1 MKDTG
6 APSSMA
12 TPAAPEPVGVTPQSS
27 GEQAPLSRR
36 VLLLRL
42 VLVALAYLGAALVGK
57 MLALEPFHA
66 SPMWP
71 AAGLALAALLIWG
84 SRLWPGVWL
93 GAFLYNFLLDPSIA
107 VIPLAVAV
115 ASGSTLAAL
124 LGARLTRRFFTPEV
138 PLTESNLWRFLLLA
152 GPLSC
157 LVSATLGVVSLHLA
171 GWLATDKMVSQW
183 LLWWVGDT
191 IGVVLF
197 TPVLLSLWPRAC
209 ILWFDC
215 RGRIAMQ
222 LIITALL
229 LIAGH
234 LGLDNLEK
242 VQAEIAVHE
251 RMAVANKL
259 GFLHLTDQMRDLD
272 SLERFLTASEEVT
285 SQEFATFTAAI
296 VRQPAIM
303 AVDWVPRVAGNERH
317 AFEAARQQEEGGG
330 GYHIFEVDANDQEVK
345 LGERPEYFP
354 ILFSATRRPLLS
366 VLGLDHGFQ
375 EARRMAMARARDTGT
390 MVATRIVSQLRT
402 DQGTIFLFMPVYHQD
417 LAAGVATVEE
427 RRMAL
432 RGFVVGLYEARALFA
447 ALTQATDTRGLLFRV
462 TEVSPGEPGQ
472 VLSSTLPAAATP
484 TWHQETTFAGLTW
497 QLELQPKTVVWQDGG
512 SLQSRLYLGFSM
524 LVSLLVAFAV
534 LGTAIRNALIAASEQ
549 HWRDFAENIPGAVY
563 VCELSSPWQLT
574 FVSRGVA
581 VLTGW
586 TAEEFL
592 SDRAQWPA
600 IILAADQPRVDEV
613 VVLAIAGRTSFAL
626 EFRILHRDGS
636 ERWIH
641 ALGRPLYD
649 ASGRPLR
656 LEGNLFDV
664 TPLKASEHA
673 LRQLTAELEAQVE
686 ERTRALVSAN
696 TLLIEQEEKLRA
708 ILDNLLDCVIT
719 INDQGIVQSANQAVR
734 TVLGYTPEE
743 LIGRNVDQIPAEPH
757 GSHHNEYI
765 ARYLKSGDRHAI
777 GIGREVEGRDPGGPL
792 PVRSSGCDI
801 GIGREVEGRHRDGR
815 LIPLELM
822 VTEFQSH
829 GQQFFTGVLRDI
841 SERKRFIA
849 ELTEAREAAE
859 QANRAKSAFLA
870 TMSHEIR
877 TPMNGVIGMVEV
889 LEHSTLTTSQ
899 ADLVRTIR
907 DSATNLLGLIDD
919 ILDFSKAEAGRL
931 EMEQVPV
938 ALVELIEDLCQSL
951 VPMVVKKGTRFDL
964 FIAPD
969 TPELVIGDA
978 LRLRQVFYNLLG
990 NAIKFSDPGQTKQ
1003 PGRISLRVEVAQ
1015 VRPLQLLFRI
1025 SDNGIGMT
1033 PETVAQIFTPFSQ
1046 GEMSTTRRFG
1056 GTGLGLTICH
1066 RLVTIMGGEIA
1077 VESRPDKGTTFTV
1090 TLPLTAPEEQPRRSW
1105 PDLTGVD
1112 CLLADSSDLD
1122 RAGLSVYLEYAGAR
1136 VVVTAPVSADS
1147 PLVVILDGG
1156 DGTIPKETLLAPFA
1170 ALPHMH
1176 AVLLLTRGRRRR
1188 ARQDTNGMVT
1198 LDGAAMRRQSFVQ
1211 AVALAVGR
1219 AVAEPPPQQQAQE
1232 MTLGPGAMLP
1242 SIAEARAQGRLILVA
1257 EDDDINQKV
1266 ILQQL
1271 ALLGQRA
1278 EVADNGAEAL
1288 RMWREGDYALL
1299 LTDLHMPEM
1308 DGYMLAETIRWE
1320 EGGGRRMPILAL
1332 TANASQ
1338 GEVHHTIAAGMD
1350 EYLTKPIRLQTL
1362 ETALGKWLPQ
1372 THEPSLPAPL
1382 SEPLKGEPTA
1392 AAVDVTVLR
1401 GFVGDDPDTVRE
1413 FLADYLAAAQRL
1425 GAELGAAAAAGDGE
1439 QVQAIAHKL
1448 KSSSR
1453 TVGAGTLADLCASLE
1468 KAGQTRDRDAIRH
1481 GMAEF
1486 EAALTAVKKECRA
1499 WLTKHE
1505 KEEHP

>member
-1 MKDTG
+1 
-6 APSSMA
+6 MA
-12 TPAAPEPVGVTPQSS
+12 TPSQPEPVGVTSQSFGGQS
-27 GEQAPLSRR
+27 PPSLR
-36 VLLLRL
+36 VFLLRI
-42 VLVALAYLGAALVGK
+42 VLVATAYLGTAMVGK
-57 MLALEPFHA
+57 MLALDPFHA

-93 GAFLYNFLLDPSIA
+93 GAFLYNFLLGPSIA
-107 VIPLAVAV
+107 VIPLAAAV

-171 GWLATDKMVSQW
+171 GWLTTDKIVSQW

-191 IGVVLF
+191 VGVVLF
-197 TPVLLSLWPRAC
+197 APILLSFWPRAC
-209 ILWFDC
+209 IVWSGY
-215 RGRIAMQ
+215 RGRIALQ
-222 LIITALL
+222 LLIQALL

-234 LGLDNLEK
+234 LGLDNLEE
-242 VQAEIAVHE
+242 VQAEITVND
-251 RMAVANKL
+251 RMAVANEL
-259 GFLHLTDQMRDLD
+259 GFLHLTDQMRNLN
-272 SLERFLTASEEVT
+272 SLERFLTAIKEVT
-285 SQEFATFTAAI
+285 GQEFATFTADI
-296 VRQPAIM
+296 IRQPAIM
-303 AVDWVPRVAGNERH
+303 AVDWAPRVAGNERQ
-317 AFEAARQQEEGGG
+317 AFEATRQQGKGKG

-345 LGERPEYFP
+345 LGERSEYFP
-354 ILFSATRRPLLS
+354 ILFSATQHPLPP

-375 EARRMAMARARDTGT
+375 EERRLAMARARDTGT
-390 MVATRIVSQLRT
+390 ITATRIVSQLRT
-402 DQGTIFLFMPVYHQD
+402 DQGTIILFMPVYHQD
-417 LAAGVATVEE
+417 LTAGVATVEE

-432 RGFVVGLYEARALFA
+432 RGFVVGLYEVKALFA
-447 ALTQATDTRGLLFRV
+447 ALTQAADTRGLLFRV
-462 TEVSPGEPGQ
+462 TDMSPGEPAQ
-472 VLSSTLPAAATP
+472 VLSSTLTAAATP
-484 TWHQETTFAGLTW
+484 AWHREIPFAGRTW

-524 LVSLLVAFAV
+524 VASLLVAFAV
-534 LGTAIRNALIAASEQ
+534 LGTAIRNTLIAASEQ

-563 VCELSSPWQLT
+563 VCELFSPWRMT
-574 FVSRGVA
+574 FISRGVDA
-581 VLTGW
+581 ITGW

-592 SDRAQWPA
+592 ADRAQWPA
-600 IILAADQPRVDEV
+600 IILPEDQPRVTEAV
-613 VVLAIAGRTSFAL
+613 ARAIAGRTSFAL
-626 EFRILHRDGS
+626 EYRIRHRDGS

-641 ALGRPLYD
+641 AIGRPLFD
-649 ASGRPLR
+649 ASGRALH
-656 LEGNLFDV
+656 LEGNLFDI
-664 TPLKASEHA
+664 TSHKDTEYA

-686 ERTRALVSAN
+686 ERTRALTVAN
-696 TLLIEQEEKLRA
+696 DLLIEQEEKLRA
-708 ILDNLLDCVIT
+708 TLDNLLDCVIT
-719 INDQGIVQSANQAVR
+719 INDQGVVQSVNQAVR

-743 LIGRNVDQIPAEPH
+743 LIGRNVNQLPAEPH
-757 GSHHNEYI
+757 GSHHDEYI
-765 ARYLKSGDRHAI
+765 ARYLRTGDPHII
-777 GIGREVEGRDPGGPL
+777 GSGREL
-792 PVRSSGCDI
+792 
-801 GIGREVEGRHRDGR
+801 EGRHRDGR

-822 VTEFQSH
+822 INEFQSH
-829 GQQFFTGVLRDI
+829 GQRFFTGVLRDI

-849 ELTEAREAAE
+849 ELTKSREAAE
-859 QANRAKSAFLA
+859 QANHAKSIFLA

-951 VPMVVKKGTRFDL
+951 VPMVVEKGTRFDL

-969 TPELVIGDA
+969 IPELVNGDA

-1003 PGRISLRVEVAQ
+1003 PGLISLRVEVAQ
-1015 VRPLQLLFRI
+1015 IRPLQLLFRI

-1033 PETVAQIFTPFSQ
+1033 PETVAQLFTPFSQ

-1066 RLVTIMGGEIA
+1066 RLVTIMGGNIA
-1077 VESRPDKGTTFTV
+1077 VESRPDEGTTFSV
-1090 TLPLTAPEEQPRRSW
+1090 TLPFTAPAEQPHRSW

-1136 VVVTAPVSADS
+1136 VVATAPVSADS

-1170 ALPHMH
+1170 ALPNMR

-1188 ARQDTNGMVT
+1188 ARQETSGMVS

-1211 AVALAVGR
+1211 AVAVAVGR

-1232 MTLGPGAMLP
+1232 MTLGQGAMLP
-1242 SIAEARAQGRLILVA
+1242 SIAEAKAQGRLILVA

-1288 RMWREGDYALL
+1288 RMWRDGDYALL

-1308 DGYMLAETIRWE
+1308 DGYMLAETIRRE
-1320 EGGGRRMPILAL
+1320 ESGGRRMPILAL

-1362 ETALGKWLPQ
+1362 QAALSKWLPP
-1372 THEPSLPAPL
+1372 THEPPLPAAL
-1382 SEPLKGEPTA
+1382 SEPIKGEPTA
-1392 AAVDVTVLR
+1392 AAVDVTVLQ

-1425 GAELGAAAAAGDGE
+1425 GAELGAAAAVGDGE

-1453 TVGAGTLADLCASLE
+1453 TIGAGTLAALCASLE
-1468 KAGQTRDRDAIRH
+1468 KAGQARDRDAIRH

-1486 EAALTAVKKECRA
+1486 EAALAAVKTECRA

>member
-1 MKDTG
+1 
-6 APSSMA
+6 
-12 TPAAPEPVGVTPQSS
+12 
-27 GEQAPLSRR
+27 
-36 VLLLRL
+36 
-42 VLVALAYLGAALVGK
+42 VALAYVGVGVVGK
-57 MLALEPFHA
+57 MLALDPIHA
-66 SPMWP
+66 SPLWP

-93 GAFLYNFLLDPSIA
+93 GAFLYNFLLGPSIA
-107 VIPLAVAV
+107 VIPLAAAV

-157 LVSATLGVVSLHLA
+157 LVSATLAVASLHL
-171 GWLATDKMVSQW
+171 GGRLTTDEVVSQW
-183 LLWWVGDT
+183 LLWWGGDT

-197 TPVLLSLWPRAC
+197 APILLSFYHQAC
-209 ILWFDC
+209 TLWFGY
-215 RGRIAMQ
+215 RGRIAVQ
-222 LIITALL
+222 LILTALL
-229 LIAGH
+229 LTAAH
-234 LGLDNLEK
+234 QGLNNLED
-242 VQAEIAVHE
+242 VQAQRGANDQME
-251 RMAVANKL
+251 VAKAI
-259 GFLHLTDQMRDLD
+259 GYLHLTDQMHELV
-272 SLERFLTASEEVT
+272 SLERFLTASEEV
-285 SQEFATFTAAI
+285 SGQEFSTFTADI

-303 AVDWVPRVAGNERH
+303 AVGWAPRVAGNERQ
-317 AFEAARQQEEGGG
+317 AFEAARQQEKGGG
-330 GYHIFEVDANDQEVK
+330 GFDIFEAAANDQEVK
-345 LGERPEYFP
+345 LGERSEYFP
-354 ILFSATRRPLLS
+354 ILFSATHRPLPP

-375 EARRMAMARARDTGT
+375 EKRRTAMARARDTGA
-390 MVATRIVSQLRT
+390 MVATGAVSPLRT
-402 DQGTIFLFMPVYHQD
+402 DHDTIILFMPVYHQD
-417 LAAGVATVEE
+417 LAAGVATVEA

-432 RGFVVGLYEARALFA
+432 RGFVVGLYEVKVLFA
-447 ALTQATDTRGLLFRV
+447 ALAQAADTRGLLFRV
-462 TEVSPGEPGQ
+462 TDMNPGKPAQ
-472 VLSSTLPAAATP
+472 VLMSTLPATATP
-484 TWHQETTFAGLTW
+484 AWHQEIAFGGRIW
-497 QLELQPKTVVWQDGG
+497 QLELQPKTVLWRDGD

-563 VCELSSPWQLT
+563 VCELTSPWQMT
-574 FVSRGVA
+574 FVSRGVD

-592 SDRAQWPA
+592 SGRAQWPA
-600 IILAADQPRVDEV
+600 IILAADQPRLDEV
-613 VVLAIAGRTSFAL
+613 VALAIAGRTSFAL
-626 EFRILHRDGS
+626 EYRILHRDGS

-656 LEGNLFDV
+656 LEGNLFDI

-673 LRQLTAELEAQVE
+673 LRQLTEVLEAQVE
-686 ERTRALVSAN
+686 ERTHALVSAN
-696 TLLIEQEEKLRA
+696 NLLIEQEEKLRA

-743 LIGRNVDQIPAEPH
+743 LIGRNVDKIPAEPH

-765 ARYLKSGDRHAI
+765 ARYLKSGDRYA
-777 GIGREVEGRDPGGPL
+777 
-792 PVRSSGCDI
+792 I

-899 ADLVRTIR
+899 ADLVHTIR

-931 EMEQVPV
+931 EMEQVEV

-951 VPMVVKKGTRFDL
+951 VPMVVEKGTRFDL
-964 FIAPD
+964 FIAPEV
-969 TPELVIGDA
+969 PELVIGDP

-990 NAIKFSDPGQTKQ
+990 NAIKFSDPGQTKR
-1003 PGRISLRVEVAQ
+1003 PGWISLRVEVAP

-1033 PETVAQIFTPFSQ
+1033 PETVAQLFTPFSQ

-1056 GTGLGLTICH
+1056 GSGLGLTICH
-1066 RLVTIMGGEIA
+1066 RLVTIMGGDIV
-1077 VESRPDKGTTFTV
+1077 VESRPDKGTTFSV
-1090 TLPLTAPEEQPRRSW
+1090 TLPLTVPEEQPCRSW

-1112 CLLADSSDLD
+1112 CLLADSPDLD

-1136 VVVTAPVSADS
+1136 VVAMAPVSADF

-1156 DGTIPKETLLAPFA
+1156 DGTISKETLLAPFA
-1170 ALPHMH
+1170 ALPDMRV
-1176 AVLLLTRGRRRR
+1176 VLLLTRGRRRQ
-1188 ARQDTNGMVT
+1188 ARQEINGMVT
-1198 LDGAAMRRQSFVQ
+1198 LDNAAMRRKSFVN

-1219 AVAEPPPQQQAQE
+1219 AVAEPLPQKKNQE
-1232 MTLGPGAMLP
+1232 ATFNQGERLP

-1308 DGYMLAETIRWE
+1308 DGYALAKIIRRE
-1320 EGGGRRMPILAL
+1320 EGGRRRMPILAL

-1338 GEVHHTIAAGMD
+1338 SEVHQAIAAGMD

-1362 ETALGKWLPQ
+1362 QAALSKWLPPTQ
-1372 THEPSLPAPL
+1372 EPSLPAPL
-1382 SEPLKGEPTA
+1382 SEPPKGETTV
-1392 AAVDVTVLR
+1392 AAVDVTVLQ
-1401 GFVGDDPDTVRE
+1401 GLVGDDPDTVRE

-1425 GAELGAAAAAGDGE
+1425 GAELGAAAAAGDCE

-1468 KAGQTRDRDAIRH
+1468 KAGQARDRDAIRH

-1486 EAALTAVKKECRA
+1486 EAALAAVKTECRA

>member
-1 MKDTG
+1 
-6 APSSMA
+6 
-12 TPAAPEPVGVTPQSS
+12 
-27 GEQAPLSRR
+27 
-36 VLLLRL
+36 
-42 VLVALAYLGAALVGK
+42 VALAYLGAALAGK
-57 MLALEPFHA
+57 MLALDPFHA

-84 SRLWPGVWL
+84 SRMWPGVWL
-93 GAFLYNFLLDPSIA
+93 GAFLYNFLLDPTIA
-107 VIPLAVAV
+107 VMPLAAAV
-115 ASGSTLAAL
+115 AIGPTLAAL

-138 PLTESNLWRFLLLA
+138 VLTESNLWRFLLLA

-171 GWLATDKMVSQW
+171 GLLTTDKMVSQW

-197 TPVLLSLWPRAC
+197 APVLLSFCPRAC
-209 ILWFDC
+209 TLWSDC

-242 VQAEIAVHE
+242 VQAEIAVNE
-251 RMAVANKL
+251 RMAVANEL
-259 GFLHLTDQMRDLD
+259 GFFHLTDQMRDLG
-272 SLERFLTASEEVT
+272 SLERFLTASEEVS

-303 AVDWVPRVAGNERH
+303 AVDWAPRVAGNERQV
-317 AFEAARQQEEGGG
+317 FEAARQQEEGGS

-345 LGERPEYFP
+345 LGERSEYFP
-354 ILFSATRRPLLS
+354 VLFSATQRPLLP

-375 EARRMAMARARDTGT
+375 EERRLAMARARDTGT
-390 MVATRIVSQLRT
+390 MVVTRIVSSLRA
-402 DQGTIFLFMPVYHQD
+402 DQGTIILFLPVYHQD

-432 RGFVVGLYEARALFA
+432 RGFVVGLYEVRALFTV
-447 ALTQATDTRGLLFRV
+447 LTQATDTRGLLFRV
-462 TEVSPGEPGQ
+462 TDVSPGEPAQ
-472 VLSSTLPAAATP
+472 VLSSTLPAAVTP
-484 TWHQETTFAGLTW
+484 AWHQETTFAGRTW

-563 VCELSSPWQLT
+563 VCELSSPWRMT
-574 FVSRGVA
+574 FVSRGVD

-592 SDRAQWPA
+592 SGRAQWPA
-600 IILAADQPRVDEV
+600 IILAADQPRLDEV
-613 VVLAIAGRTSFAL
+613 VALAIAGRTSFAL
-626 EFRILHRDGS
+626 EYRILHRDGS
-636 ERWIH
+636 ERWIY

-656 LEGNLFDV
+656 LEGNLFDI

-673 LRQLTAELEAQVE
+673 LRQLTEVLEAQVE
-686 ERTRALVSAN
+686 ERTRALTAAN
-696 TLLIEQEEKLRA
+696 NLLSEQEEKLRA

-719 INDQGIVQSANQAVR
+719 INDQGIVQSVNQAVR

-757 GSHHNEYI
+757 GSRHVEYI
-765 ARYLKSGDRHAI
+765 TRYLKSGDPHII
-777 GIGREVEGRDPGGPL
+777 GI
-792 PVRSSGCDI
+792 S
-801 GIGREVEGRHRDGR
+801 REVEGRHRDGR
-815 LIPLELM
+815 MIPLELM
-822 VTEFQSH
+822 VNEFQSH

-841 SERKRFIA
+841 SERKRFIT

-859 QANRAKSAFLA
+859 QASRAKSAFLA

-889 LEHSTLTTSQ
+889 LGQSTLTPSQ
-899 ADLVRTIR
+899 VDLVHTIR

-951 VPMVVKKGTRFDL
+951 VPMVVEKGTRFDQFL
-964 FIAPD
+964 SPEV
-969 TPELVIGDA
+969 PELVIGDA

-990 NAIKFSDPGQTKQ
+990 NAIKFSDPGQTKR

-1015 VRPLQLLFRI
+1015 VWPLQLVFRI

-1033 PETVAQIFTPFSQ
+1033 PETVAQLFTPFSQ

-1066 RLVTIMGGEIA
+1066 RLVAIMGGDIA
-1077 VESRPDKGTTFTV
+1077 VESRLDKGTTFTV
-1090 TLPLTAPEEQPRRSW
+1090 TLPFTAPEQQPHRSC

-1112 CLLADSSDLD
+1112 CLLADSLDLD
-1122 RAGLSVYLEYAGAR
+1122 RAGLATYLEYAGAR
-1136 VVVTAPVSADS
+1136 VVETPPGSADS

-1156 DGTIPKETLLAPFA
+1156 DGAISKETLLAPFV
-1170 ALPHMH
+1170 ALPNMR
-1176 AVLLLTRGRRRR
+1176 VVFLLTRGRRRQ
-1188 ARQDTNGMVT
+1188 ARQDSSGVVT
-1198 LDGAAMRRQSFVQ
+1198 LDSVAMRRQSFVN
-1211 AVALAVGR
+1211 AVALAAGR
-1219 AVAEPPPQQQAQE
+1219 AVAEPLPQKQAPETPFGQ
-1232 MTLGPGAMLP
+1232 GAALP
-1242 SIAEARAQGRLILVA
+1242 SIDEARAQGRLILVA
-1257 EDDDINQKV
+1257 EDDDINQQV

-1271 ALLGQRA
+1271 SLFGQRA

-1288 RMWREGDYALL
+1288 RMWRGGDYALL

-1308 DGYMLAETIRWE
+1308 DGYTLAETIRRE
-1320 EGGGRRMPILAL
+1320 ESGDRRMPILAL

-1338 GEVHHTIAAGMD
+1338 GEVHHAIAAGMD

-1362 ETALGKWLPQ
+1362 QAALSKWLPS
-1372 THEPSLPAPL
+1372 THEPPLPAPL
-1382 SEPLKGEPTA
+1382 SEPSQGQVTV
-1392 AAVDVTVLR
+1392 AAVDVTVLQ
-1401 GFVGDDPDTVRE
+1401 GFVGNDPDIVRE
-1413 FLADYLAAAQRL
+1413 FLVDYLAAAQRL
-1425 GAELGAAAAAGDGE
+1425 GVELGVAAVAGNCE

-1453 TVGAGTLADLCASLE
+1453 TVGAGILADLCASLE
-1468 KAGQTRDRDAIRH
+1468 KAGQARDRDGIH
-1481 GMAEF
+1481 QGMADFTAMLE
-1486 EAALTAVKKECRA
+1486 AVKTACRA
-1499 WLTKHE
+1499 WLTKNE